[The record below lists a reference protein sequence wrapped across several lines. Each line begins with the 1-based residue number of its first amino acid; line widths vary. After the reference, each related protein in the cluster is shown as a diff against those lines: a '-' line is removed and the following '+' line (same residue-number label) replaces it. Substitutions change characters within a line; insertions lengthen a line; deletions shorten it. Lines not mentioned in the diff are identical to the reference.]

1 MKPIIRTRPGQR
13 KTVSPL
19 LSALTGKVPLQP
31 HQVVNLALKPYL
43 ALDCFSRNQ
52 GSNFLYGT
60 LVQYALVSQYLCNK
74 GHLRENLALTEK
86 ASEELVPV
94 AARCIRNGVWALLPS
109 EHKSMCDVLATFH
122 SQLAT
127 AGLED
132 VMEAHM
138 MVMERLKTLFSK
150 DESPQATRA
159 PAAAPVP
166 A

>member
-1 MKPIIRTRPGQR
+1 MKPLIRTRQ

-31 HQVVNLALKPYL
+31 NKVVNLALKPYL
-43 ALDCFSRNQ
+43 ALDCFARSQ
-52 GSNFLYGT
+52 GNNYLYGT
-60 LVQYALVSQYLCNK
+60 LVQYALISQYLCNK
-74 GHLRENLALTEK
+74 GYLRENLDIAVK

-122 SQLAT
+122 SQLGV

-132 VMEAHM
+132 VMEAHA
-138 MVMERLKTLFSK
+138 MVMDRLMSLLSK
-150 DESPQATRA
+150 EPAKASQA
-159 PAAAPVP
+159 PAKETALA
-166 A
+166 